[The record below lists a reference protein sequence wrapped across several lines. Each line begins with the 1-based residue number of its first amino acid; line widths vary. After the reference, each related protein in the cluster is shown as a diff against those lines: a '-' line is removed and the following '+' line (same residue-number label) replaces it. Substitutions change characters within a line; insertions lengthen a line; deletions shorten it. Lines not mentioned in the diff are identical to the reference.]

1 MKSPLRRRRSAM
13 SATAERLKEYKVR
26 GDELVARAKQLI
38 HEGNVRRL
46 IVKDEK
52 GETIL
57 EVPLTVGVVGAMLVP
72 VWVALGAIAALAVRY
87 TLVVELHEPV

>member
-1 MKSPLRRRRSAM
+1 MTT
-13 SATAERLKEYKVR
+13 ATERLKEYKVH

-52 GETIL
+52 GATIL
-57 EVPLTVGVVGAMLVP
+57 EVPLTVGVVGAMLMP

-87 TLVVELHEPV
+87 TLVVELHEPD

>member
-1 MKSPLRRRRSAM
+1 M